1 MSSFDE
7 EPVKGAG
14 AGPGWNHGEEEE
26 EEVTVFNDDS
36 DDGDPFAEHDEDNAK
51 LRGADAVRGFNEV
64 F

>member
-14 AGPGWNHGEEEE
+14 EGLGWEEE
-26 EEVTVFNDDS
+26 EEVAVFNDDS
-36 DDGDPFAEHDEDNAK
+36 DDGDPFADHDEDNAK
-51 LRGADAVRGFNEV
+51 LRGADAAGGFNEV

>member
-14 AGPGWNHGEEEE
+14 AGLGWEEE

>member
-14 AGPGWNHGEEEE
+14 PGWNHGDEEE

-36 DDGDPFAEHDEDNAK
+36 DDGDPFADHDEDDAK

>member
-14 AGPGWNHGEEEE
+14 AGLGWEED

-36 DDGDPFAEHDEDNAK
+36 DDGDPFADHDEDNAK
-51 LRGADAVRGFNEV
+51 LRGADAARGFNEV

>member
-14 AGPGWNHGEEEE
+14 LGWNHGEEEE
-26 EEVTVFNDDS
+26 EEVAVFNDDS
-36 DDGDPFAEHDEDNAK
+36 DDGDPFGDHDDDNAK
-51 LRGADAVRGFNEV
+51 RRGADAVRGFNEV